1 MLVCRLLL
9 CARWRFAGSFAT
21 QVAVALGSS
30 WLTRSGGGF
39 GGRNAET
46 VVMKERSKVAQ
57 ESFEKERMSV
67 NGCNYSNVILEG
79 HRKEELKFDNT
90 RRLAGS

>member
-1 MLVCRLLL
+1 
-9 CARWRFAGSFAT
+9 
-21 QVAVALGSS
+21 
-30 WLTRSGGGF
+30 
-39 GGRNAET
+39 
-46 VVMKERSKVAQ
+46 MKERSKVAQ